1 MSTQEIIILG
11 GGIVGK
17 TAALAFS
24 QKGLKVLHIAANF
37 GDKSNTNSASSEK
50 DAWNSRVYAISHS
63 SEELFKDLQI
73 WQAIDSSRRQVV
85 EQMRIYGDSGEIADG
100 IHFSA
105 FEANL
110 PKLAHIVESQQ
121 IEEALDLATTF
132 SKFIT
137 RLEANFESIS
147 MGEGEAI
154 VKTNVGIF
162 KAPLVIAADGANSLI
177 RTQVGIEI
185 SQDLYKHTAVIGNFA
200 CENHHL
206 STAHQWFLDNGDVL
220 ALLPLPNKKVSM
232 VWSTSEANAAHLVDL
247 AKNDCELLCQSISSQ
262 AQGLPLQALGKLQ
275 LLNQVKTYPLKRQR
289 AKQFIGPTLDP
300 KVVLLGDAAHV
311 MHPLAGQGLN
321 LGLRDIRDLVKTI
334 TEKETFRSI
343 NDRVLLR
350 RYERARVADVDAILG
365 VTHHL
370 HRLFMRNDSALKWLR
385 NTGMRLLNQQSNIKK
400 QLIAKALE

>member
-37 GDKSNTNSASSEK
+37 GDKSNTNSSNSEK
-50 DAWNSRVYAISHS
+50 VAWNSRVYAISHS
-63 SEELFKDLQI
+63 SEQLFQDLQI
-73 WQAIDSSRRQVV
+73 WQAIDPSRRQVV
-85 EQMRIYGDSGEIADG
+85 EQMRIYGDSGELADG

-110 PKLAHIVESQQ
+110 PKLAYIIESQQ

-137 RLEANFESIS
+137 RHEASFESIS
-147 MGEGEAI
+147 IDEGQAI
-154 VKTNVGIF
+154 VKTNIGNF

-185 SQDLYKHTAVIGNFA
+185 SQDLYEHTAVIGNFA
-200 CENHHL
+200 CENQHL
-206 STAHQWFLDNGDVL
+206 RTAHQWFLDNGDVL

-232 VWSTSEANAAHLVDL
+232 VWSTSEANAAYLVDL
-247 AKNDCELLCQSISSQ
+247 SENNPDLLCQFISSQ
-262 AQGLPLQALGKLQ
+262 AQGLPLQTLGKLQ
-275 LLNQVKTYPLKRQR
+275 LLNQIKTYPLKRQR
-289 AKQFIGPTLDP
+289 AKQFIGPTDEP

-321 LGLRDIRDLVKTI
+321 LGLRDIRDLVRII
-334 TEKETFRSI
+334 TEKENFRSI

-370 HRLFMRNDSALKWLR
+370 HRLFMRNDFAIKWLR
-385 NTGMRLLNQQSNIKK
+385 NTGMRFLNQQSNIKM
-400 QLIAKALE
+400 QLITKALE

>member
-1 MSTQEIIILG
+1 MNTQEIIILG

-24 QKGLKVLHIAANF
+24 QKGLKVLHIATNF
-37 GDKSNTNSASSEK
+37 GDKSNTNSSSSEK
-50 DAWNSRVYAISHS
+50 DPWNSRVYAISHS
-63 SEELFKDLQI
+63 SEQLFKDLQI
-73 WQAIDSSRRQVV
+73 WQAIDPSRRQAV
-85 EQMRIYGDSGEIADG
+85 EQMRIYGDSGQTEDG

-110 PKLAHIVESQQ
+110 PKLAYIVESQQ
-121 IEEALDLATTF
+121 IEDALDLATTF
-132 SKFIT
+132 SKFIV
-137 RLEANFESIS
+137 RLEASFESITTD
-147 MGEGEAI
+147 EEQAT
-154 VKTNVGIF
+154 VKTNLGIF
-162 KAPLVIAADGANSLI
+162 KAPLVIAADGANSLV

-185 SQDLYKHTAVIGNFA
+185 SQDLYEHTAIIGNFA
-200 CENHHL
+200 CENQHL
-206 STAHQWFLDNGDVL
+206 RTAHQWFLDNGDVL
-220 ALLPLPNKKVSM
+220 ALLPMPNKRVSM
-232 VWSTSEANAAHLVDL
+232 VWSTSESNAAKLVDL
-247 AKNDCELLCQSISSQ
+247 AKNDSELFCETISSQ
-262 AQGLPLQALGKLQ
+262 AQGMPLEALGKLQ

-289 AKQFIGPTLDP
+289 AQQFIGPNQDP

-321 LGLRDIRDLVKTI
+321 LGLRDIRDLIKTI
-334 TEKETFRSI
+334 TEKETFRKI

-350 RYERARVADVDAILG
+350 RYERTRVADVDAILG

-385 NTGMRLLNQQSNIKK
+385 NTGMRILNQQSNIKK

>member
-37 GDKSNTNSASSEK
+37 GDKSNTNLSSSEK
-50 DAWNSRVYAISHS
+50 DPWNSRVYAISHS
-63 SEELFKDLQI
+63 SEQLFKDLQI
-73 WQAIDSSRRQVV
+73 WQAIDPSRRQAV
-85 EQMRIYGDSGEIADG
+85 EQMRIYGDSGQTEDG

-110 PKLAHIVESQQ
+110 PKLAYIVESQQ
-121 IEEALDLATTF
+121 IEDALDLATTF
-132 SKFIT
+132 SKFIV
-137 RLEANFESIS
+137 RLEASFESIS
-147 MGEGEAI
+147 MDEEQAT
-154 VKTNVGIF
+154 VKTNLGIF
-162 KAPLVIAADGANSLI
+162 NAPLVIAADGANSLV

-185 SQDLYKHTAVIGNFA
+185 SQDIYEHTAIIGNFA
-200 CENHHL
+200 SENQHL
-206 STAHQWFLDNGDVL
+206 RTAHQWFLDNGDVL
-220 ALLPLPNKKVSM
+220 ALLPLPDKKVSM
-232 VWSTSEANAAHLVDL
+232 VWSTSESNAAHLVDL
-247 AKNDCELLCQSISSQ
+247 AKNDPNLFSQTISSQ
-262 AQGLPLQALGKLQ
+262 AQGMPLEALGKLQ

-289 AKQFIGPTLDP
+289 AKQFIGPNLDP

-334 TEKETFRSI
+334 TEKETFRKI

>member
-37 GDKSNTNSASSEK
+37 GDKSNTNLSSSEK
-50 DAWNSRVYAISHS
+50 DPWNSRVYAISHS
-63 SEELFKDLQI
+63 SEQLFKDLQI
-73 WQAIDSSRRQVV
+73 WQAIDPSRRQAV
-85 EQMRIYGDSGEIADG
+85 EQMRIYGDSGQTEDG

-110 PKLAHIVESQQ
+110 PKLAYIVESQQ
-121 IEEALDLATTF
+121 IEDALDLATTF
-132 SKFIT
+132 SKFIV
-137 RLEANFESIS
+137 RLEASFESIS
-147 MGEGEAI
+147 MDEEQAT
-154 VKTNVGIF
+154 VKTNHGTF
-162 KAPLVIAADGANSLI
+162 KAPLVIAADGANSLV

-185 SQDLYKHTAVIGNFA
+185 SQDIYEHTAIIGNFA
-200 CENHHL
+200 CENQHL
-206 STAHQWFLDNGDVL
+206 RTAHQWFLDNGDVL
-220 ALLPLPNKKVSM
+220 ALLPLPDKKVSM
-232 VWSTSEANAAHLVDL
+232 VWSTAESNAAHLVDL
-247 AKNDCELLCQSISSQ
+247 AKNDPDLFSQTIGSQ
-262 AQGLPLQALGKLQ
+262 AQGMPLEALGKLQ

-289 AKQFIGPTLDP
+289 AKQFIGPNLDP

-334 TEKETFRSI
+334 TEKETFRKI

-385 NTGMRLLNQQSNIKK
+385 NTGMRILNQQSNIKK

>member
-162 KAPLVIAADGANSLI
+162 KATLVIAADGANSLI

>member
-24 QKGLKVLHIAANF
+24 QKGLKVLHIATNF
-37 GDKSNTNSASSEK
+37 GDKSNTNSLSSEK
-50 DAWNSRVYAISHS
+50 DPWNSRVYAISHS
-63 SEELFKDLQI
+63 SEQLFKDLQI
-73 WQAIDSSRRQVV
+73 WQAIDPSRRQAV
-85 EQMRIYGDSGEIADG
+85 EQMRIYGDSGQTEDG

-110 PKLAHIVESQQ
+110 PKLAYIVESQQ
-121 IEEALDLATTF
+121 IEDALDLATTF
-132 SKFIT
+132 SKFIV
-137 RLEANFESIS
+137 RLEASFESITTD
-147 MGEGEAI
+147 EEQAI
-154 VKTNVGIF
+154 VKTNLGIF
-162 KAPLVIAADGANSLI
+162 KAPLVIAADGANSLV

-185 SQDLYKHTAVIGNFA
+185 SQDLYEHTAIIGNFA
-200 CENHHL
+200 CENQHL
-206 STAHQWFLDNGDVL
+206 RTAHQWFLDNGDVL
-220 ALLPLPNKKVSM
+220 ALLPMPNKRVSM
-232 VWSTSEANAAHLVDL
+232 VWSTSESNAAKLVDL
-247 AKNDCELLCQSISSQ
+247 AKNDSELFCETISSQ
-262 AQGLPLQALGKLQ
+262 AQGMPLEALGKLQ

-289 AKQFIGPTLDP
+289 AEQFIGPNQDP

-334 TEKETFRSI
+334 TEKETFRKI

-350 RYERARVADVDAILG
+350 RYERTRVADVDAILG

>member
-37 GDKSNTNSASSEK
+37 GDKSNTNSSNSEK
-50 DAWNSRVYAISHS
+50 VAWNSRVYAISHS
-63 SEELFKDLQI
+63 SEQLFQDLQI
-73 WQAIDSSRRQVV
+73 WQAIDPSRRQVV
-85 EQMRIYGDSGEIADG
+85 EQMRIYGDSGELADG

-110 PKLAHIVESQQ
+110 PKLAYIIESQQ

-137 RLEANFESIS
+137 RHEANFESIS
-147 MGEGEAI
+147 IDEGQAI
-154 VKTNVGIF
+154 VKTNIGNF

-185 SQDLYKHTAVIGNFA
+185 SQDLYEHTAVIGNFA
-200 CENHHL
+200 CENQHL
-206 STAHQWFLDNGDVL
+206 RTAHQWFLDNGDVL

-232 VWSTSEANAAHLVDL
+232 VWSTSEANAAYLVDL
-247 AKNDCELLCQSISSQ
+247 YENNPDLLCQFITSQ
-262 AQGLPLQALGKLQ
+262 AQGLPLQTLGKLQ
-275 LLNQVKTYPLKRQR
+275 LLNQIKTYPLKRQR
-289 AKQFIGPTLDP
+289 AKQFIGPTDEP

-321 LGLRDIRDLVKTI
+321 LGLRDIRDLVRII
-334 TEKETFRSI
+334 TEKENFRSI

-350 RYERARVADVDAILG
+350 RYERARVADVNAILG

-370 HRLFMRNDSALKWLR
+370 HRLFMRNDFAIKWLR
-385 NTGMRLLNQQSNIKK
+385 NTGMRFLNQQSNIKM
-400 QLIAKALE
+400 QLITKALE

>member
-1 MSTQEIIILG
+1 MNTQEIIILG

-24 QKGLKVLHIAANF
+24 QKGLKVLHIATNF
-37 GDKSNTNSASSEK
+37 GDKSNTNSSSSEK
-50 DAWNSRVYAISHS
+50 DPWNSRVYAISHS
-63 SEELFKDLQI
+63 SEQLFKDLQI
-73 WQAIDSSRRQVV
+73 WQAIDPSRRQAV
-85 EQMRIYGDSGEIADG
+85 EQMRIYGDSGQTEDG

-110 PKLAHIVESQQ
+110 PKLAYIVESQQ
-121 IEEALDLATTF
+121 IEDALDLATTF
-132 SKFIT
+132 SKFIV
-137 RLEANFESIS
+137 RLEASFESITTD
-147 MGEGEAI
+147 EEQAT
-154 VKTNVGIF
+154 VKTNLGIF
-162 KAPLVIAADGANSLI
+162 KAPLVIAADGANSLV

-185 SQDLYKHTAVIGNFA
+185 SQDLYEHTAIIGNFA
-200 CENHHL
+200 CENQHL
-206 STAHQWFLDNGDVL
+206 RTAHQWFLDNGDVL
-220 ALLPLPNKKVSM
+220 ALLPMPNKRVSM
-232 VWSTSEANAAHLVDL
+232 VWSTSESNAAKLVDL
-247 AKNDCELLCQSISSQ
+247 AKNDSELFCETISSQ
-262 AQGLPLQALGKLQ
+262 AQGMPLEALGKLQ

-289 AKQFIGPTLDP
+289 AQQFIGPNQDP

-321 LGLRDIRDLVKTI
+321 LGLRDIRDLIKTI
-334 TEKETFRSI
+334 TEKETFRKI

-350 RYERARVADVDAILG
+350 RYERTRVADVDAILG

>member
-37 GDKSNTNSASSEK
+37 GDKSNTNSSNSEK
-50 DAWNSRVYAISHS
+50 VAWNSRVYAISHS
-63 SEELFKDLQI
+63 SEQLFQDLQI
-73 WQAIDSSRRQVV
+73 WQAIDPSRRQVV
-85 EQMRIYGDSGEIADG
+85 EQMRIYGDSGELADG

-110 PKLAHIVESQQ
+110 PKLAYIIESQQ

-137 RLEANFESIS
+137 RHEASFESIS
-147 MGEGEAI
+147 IDEGQAI
-154 VKTNVGIF
+154 VKTNIGNF

-185 SQDLYKHTAVIGNFA
+185 SQDLYEHTAVIGNFA
-200 CENHHL
+200 CENQHL
-206 STAHQWFLDNGDVL
+206 RTAHQWFLDNGDVL

-232 VWSTSEANAAHLVDL
+232 VWSTSEANAAYLVDL
-247 AKNDCELLCQSISSQ
+247 YENNPDLLCQFITSQ
-262 AQGLPLQALGKLQ
+262 AQGLPLQTLGKLQ
-275 LLNQVKTYPLKRQR
+275 LLNQIKTYPLKRQR
-289 AKQFIGPTLDP
+289 AKQFIGPTDEP

-321 LGLRDIRDLVKTI
+321 LGLRDIRDLVRII
-334 TEKETFRSI
+334 TEKENFRSI

-370 HRLFMRNDSALKWLR
+370 HRLFMRNDFAIKWLR
-385 NTGMRLLNQQSNIKK
+385 NTGMRFLNQQSNIKM
-400 QLIAKALE
+400 QLITKALE